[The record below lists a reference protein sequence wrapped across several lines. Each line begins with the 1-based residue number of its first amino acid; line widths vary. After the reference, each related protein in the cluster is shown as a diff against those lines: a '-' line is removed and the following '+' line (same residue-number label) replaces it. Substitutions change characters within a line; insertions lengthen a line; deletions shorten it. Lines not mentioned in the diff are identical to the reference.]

1 MAAPVNQLPAQPTKK
16 SWLPTRKWLA
26 AEATAAGTLAIMLL
40 TGDSEVTDPE
50 TIAIVGF
57 AVQAVT
63 TWALPNRSERTEGG
77 VPLKGTGL

>member
-1 MAAPVNQLPAQPTKK
+1 MPDPVNPGTPRK

-26 AEATAAGTLAIMLL
+26 AEATAAGTLAVMLL

-50 TIAIVGF
+50 VIAIVGF
-57 AVQAVT
+57 VVQAFT
-63 TWALPNRSERTEGG
+63 TYWLPNKSDGSEGG